1 MAYPESCPLCGWGV
15 SMVELMN
22 WSNAPIVVTAENG
35 ERHTI
40 PAQGTAKVEGDF
52 SSHPYVASGDLS
64 VDGDLVAREQEDGQ
78 ADMQKLRTRYKAIF
92 GKTPPSA
99 AKAETLIK
107 SIEGWQEQQE
117 S

>member
-1 MAYPESCPLCGWGV
+1 MAD
-15 SMVELMN
+15 LMN
-22 WSNAPIVVTAENG
+22 WSNAPIVVTDENG

-64 VDGDLVAREQEDGQ
+64 VDGELVAKKQDGGKT
-78 ADMQKLRTRYKAIF
+78 DMQKLRTRYKAIF
-92 GKTPPSA
+92 GKAPPPA

-107 SIEGWQEQQE
+107 KIEEWQDQQE
-117 S
+117 EG